1 MHHNLDIHPI
11 PEKTLYVSELDLLNS
26 DSYATKAEYDQAL
39 TGKTVSQGGIL
50 PEDNVRI
57 YIPMDLNADAIMHQ
71 LNLLYLMLESPSEH
85 NETWFF
91 SGVQALISQLEI
103 YDQVWV
109 ARDAAHTIQKTE
121 GGKLHSS
128 QGIQLARKMVNY
140 LSEDEGSAE
149 CFPFE
154 IIDELREEYLD
165 YEEQ

>member
-1 MHHNLDIHPI
+1 M
-11 PEKTLYVSELDLLNS
+11 
-26 DSYATKAEYDQAL
+26 
-39 TGKTVSQGGIL
+39 

-154 IIDELREEYLD
+154 IIDVTTVGSD
-165 YEEQ
+165 PIKKK